1 MRYAAPPLGNLRFRA
16 PQNPLKE
23 KQTQDATSH
32 GSVCLSVPQKY
43 SVLQTTSED
52 CLFIDVQAPASAN
65 SSSKLPV
72 MIWFQGGAYIL
83 NLNADYNATG
93 LIQASSDNFIV
104 VTFNYRVGLFGFLA
118 SQDVKND
125 GDLNAGLSDQRKAII
140 WVHNHISAFGGDPE
154 RVTLF
159 GTSAGAGGV
168 LLHTLAYGGENTS
181 KPLFSAAIS
190 ADPFVPE
197 IFPYQRLEFQY
208 QEILNATNCSSL
220 ECLRHLP
227 TDSLLAANINRP
239 FPRQT
244 TSPLFY
250 FSPCVD
256 GIFFPDLPSKLLADG
271 RFQRVPLLQGTVTD
285 EGSIFAA
292 TANNTD
298 VDQFDEFLSAQ
309 FPDLDTDGIDVQY
322 SYIPLNTTSQ
332 AYYNRASFAY
342 GDVSYTC
349 YGLSFAA
356 AFASANLPGIVPV
369 VQAYW
374 TSFARAHDPNVWRL
388 EGSPEWKTWGSGQR
402 LKIQTNSTAMEMV
415 DRQQIENCEFWAA
428 RNSQVYH

>member
-1 MRYAAPPLGNLRFRA
+1 
-16 PQNPLKE
+16 
-23 KQTQDATSH
+23 
-32 GSVCLSVPQKY
+32 
-43 SVLQTTSED
+43 
-52 CLFIDVQAPASAN
+52 
-65 SSSKLPV
+65 
-72 MIWFQGGAYIL
+72 
-83 NLNADYNATG
+83 
-93 LIQASSDNFIV
+93 V
-104 VTFNYRVGLFGFLA
+104 VTFNYRAGLFGFLA
-118 SQDVKND
+118 SQDVKDD
-125 GDLNAGLSDQRKAII
+125 GDLNAGLLDQRKAIT

-181 KPLFSAAIS
+181 KPLFSAALS

-197 IFPYQRLEFQY
+197 IFPYQRFEFQY

-239 FPRQT
+239 FPGQT

-256 GIFFPDLPSKLLADG
+256 GIFFPDLPSKLLAQG

-285 EGSIFAA
+285 EGSIFAL

-298 VDQFDEFLSAQ
+298 VDQLDDFLSAQ
-309 FPDLDTDGIDVQY
+309 FPDLDTDGIDAQY
-322 SYIPLNTTSQ
+322 SYVPLNTTSQ
-332 AYYNRASFAY
+332 AYYNRASLAY
-342 GDVSYTC
+342 GDVSYSC

-356 AFASANLPGIVPV
+356 AFAAANLPVYSWLYNVIDPVNTEVGIGVFHTWEVGAVWGPGNAVNIAAPAGADSYTNINKGIVPV

-388 EGSPEWKTWGSGQR
+388 EGSPEWKTWGPGQR

>member
-1 MRYAAPPLGNLRFRA
+1 MKLASASSNTAPVVDLGYAKYRGSTTSAGVIQFLGMRYAAPPLGNLRFRA

-43 SVLQTTSED
+43 SVLQSTSED

-292 TANNTD
+292 TANNTE

-356 AFASANLPGIVPV
+356 AFASANLPVYSWLSCVGPGECRNC
-369 VQAYW
+369 
-374 TSFARAHDPNVWRL
+374 ARRSSVLD
-388 EGSPEWKTWGSGQR
+388 
-402 LKIQTNSTAMEMV
+402 
-415 DRQQIENCEFWAA
+415 
-428 RNSQVYH
+428 